1 MELLI
6 YITAFILGYL
16 LGKQAT
22 NPDYIRDTVKAA
34 QKKVKRVLKGNEAI
48 VSDFETVAEKEYREQ
63 PLAIR
68 EEIDRVNSLGDDLYD

>member
-6 YITAFILGYL
+6 YITAFILGYIV
-16 LGKQAT
+16 GKQAT
-22 NPDYIRDTVKAA
+22 NPSYITDIAKSA

-63 PLAIR
+63 PEAIR